1 MALTVGDFIAQRL
14 GQWGVQRIYGY
25 PGDATSGITAG
36 LRRLGRIEFVQVRL
50 EESATFA
57 ACAHVKY
64 GGGPIGVCLATS
76 GLRAIHLLNGLYDA
90 KLEHQPVLAIF
101 GQQPSSVIGASYMEG
116 VDRDALFNEVAHGY
130 VQLARRPAQI
140 RHLIDWASGVA
151 IAERTVTCVIVPNDL
166 QKKPAAQA

>member
-1 MALTVGDFIAQRL
+1 MALTVGDFVVQRL
-14 GQWGVQRIYGY
+14 DQWGVQRIYGY
-25 PGDATSGITAG
+25 PGDSTNGITAG

-90 KLEHQPVLAIF
+90 KLDHQPVLAIF
-101 GQQPSSVIGASYMEG
+101 GQRPSSVIGASDMQG
-116 VDRDALFNEVAHGY
+116 GHRDALFNEVAHEY
-130 VQLARRPAQI
+130 VQLASHPAQI
-140 RHLIDWASGVA
+140 RHLIDWAIGAA

-166 QKKPAAQA
+166 QEKPAAEA